1 MDRNNSGK
9 AVGGS
14 TVHFAMVSLRFR
26 PEWFK
31 ARSKL
36 GYGAD
41 WPLDWREMWRY
52 YAEVE
57 EALKIA
63 GPVTYPWGPQRPRYP
78 YRRTK

>member
-1 MDRNNSGK
+1 LRDQG
-9 AVGGS
+9 VGGS

-41 WPLDWREMWRY
+41 WPLASERRRSR
-52 YAEVE
+52 
-57 EALKIA
+57 I
-63 GPVTYPWGPQRPRYP
+63 T
-78 YRRTK
+78 YRRLSCVMPLSTL